1 VNAKVQASGSQESV
15 VKYLMSDNYSRGP
28 FFFHKCW
35 ANKGFATLSNKIA
48 SFAFVAKK
56 HDHV

>member
-28 FFFHKCW
+28 FFFHKC
-35 ANKGFATLSNKIA
+35 
-48 SFAFVAKK
+48 
-56 HDHV
+56 